1 MTPISPHRTGF
12 FGATWWHPV
21 WEVVGFDQWEISLC
35 ALMMQQ
41 CRAWP
46 PWDHRGTT
54 MGLP

>member
-41 CRAWP
+41 CHAWP